1 MAQVNNYGAV
11 TYKDLSLSVCE
22 AVSIRSIEITQE
34 PGEHARL
41 FIEAVLD
48 NEMDENDFHGIE
60 QQVSL
65 LYQKEGAD
73 GILFS
78 GFLNR
83 IALDKEADE
92 WILSM
97 EAWDATRQMDIERRN
112 RTFQNPQMT
121 ISQLVGEVMSAYQ
134 NADYMIH
141 VPDEPINQLVI
152 QYEETDWEFLKRFFS
167 KYHVALYPD
176 ASYPTIRFQMGL
188 SPVLEDWRWEGLPYE
203 MTQNFHWL
211 GMMKENGFVELLGEQ
226 VVAYQLKN
234 YDIAVLGS
242 QILYKGASW
251 YLAGVRRYL
260 LDGNLKNQYCLKQQE
275 GLAVAPYYNQKI
287 TGISIDGI
295 VSAVQRDKV
304 QVTMEIDAGNNTA
317 NNYWFPFSTVAS
329 SSDGSGWYCMP
340 EQGESV
346 RVYFPVDDEKE
357 GYVITN
363 IKSHEPEGG
372 NAADPMGNPNVR
384 SIATEQNNQVQFTET
399 GVVIAAGDGQGSVVI
414 NKDGSVVLDGLK
426 NITISAV
433 ESIQIMAQNLV
444 AINSQTAIRLTCDA
458 GASVEVKSG
467 EIDLHG
473 NQIFNN

>member
-1 MAQVNNYGAV
+1 MAQVNKYGAV

-22 AVSIRSIEITQE
+22 AVSIRKVEITQE

-41 FIEAVLD
+41 YVEAVLD
-48 NEMDENDFHGIE
+48 SEMEENDFHGIE

-65 LYQKEGAD
+65 LYQNEITA

-78 GFLNR
+78 GFLDQ

-92 WILSM
+92 WILYL
-97 EAWDATRQMDIERRN
+97 EAWDATRQMDLERRN
-112 RTFQNPQMT
+112 RTFQNPQMM
-121 ISQLVGEVMSAYQ
+121 ISELVTEVMSAYQ

-176 ASYPTIRFQMGL
+176 TSYPVIRFQMGL
-188 SPVLEDWRWEGLPYE
+188 PPAPEDWRWEELPYE
-203 MTQNFHWL
+203 ITQNFNWL
-211 GMMKENGFVELLGEQ
+211 EMMKENGFEELLGAQ
-226 VVAYQLKN
+226 SVSYQLEN

-242 QILYKGASW
+242 QIIYKGASW
-251 YLAGVRRYL
+251 YLASVRRYL
-260 LDGNLKNQYCLKQQE
+260 SDGNLKNKYCLKQQE
-275 GLAVAPYYNQKI
+275 GLSTAPYFNQRI
-287 TGISIDGI
+287 TGISIDGT

-304 QVTMEIDAGNNTA
+304 QVTMEIDAGGNAA

-363 IKSHEPEGG
+363 IKSHEPEAG
-372 NAADPMGNPNVR
+372 NAVDPMGNPNVR

-399 GVVIAAGDGQGSVVI
+399 GVVIAAGDSQGSVMI
-414 NKDGSVVLDGLK
+414 NKDGSVVLDGLE
-426 NITISAV
+426 NITISAA
-433 ESIQIMAQNLV
+433 ESIQIMAQKDVILT
-444 AINSQTAIRLTCDA
+444 SQTAIKLTCDA

-473 NQIFNN
+473 KQIFNN